1 MPNQKFKYVMML
13 ALIMFVAKPFVGF
26 SLRYQ
31 HYFKMLHHRAPNIL
45 VKSFTKRK
53 LEFSE
58 NSEFSMAAISKKLTD
73 PVLPTV
79 MLLACALNVFLPRIF
94 KQAKVATY
102 GILAAISYS
111 LLPPQPLYLL
121 SGKLTI

>member
-1 MPNQKFKYVMML
+1 MML

-31 HYFKMLHHRAPNIL
+31 HYFKALHHRAPNIL

-53 LEFSE
+53 LESSE
-58 NSEFSMAAISKKLTD
+58 NGEFSMAAISKKLAD

-79 MLLACALNVFLPRIF
+79 MLLACALNVFLPRLF
-94 KQAKVATY
+94 QRAKAATCSS
-102 GILAAISYS
+102 LAAIFYS
-111 LLPPQPLYLL
+111 LFPPQPLYLL